1 MVFLLVLRL
10 RVARYLRNHLCTLV
24 CTFDLRNLAYFI
36 VQDRLSCPL
45 NTYDLVTS
53 EILVLRNS
61 RTQRLFVSTSLET
74 NCFPRRSSTS
84 RITKDQKSPLAPPI

>member
-1 MVFLLVLRL
+1 MVFFLVLRL

-45 NTYDLVTS
+45 NPLGPCDLRKPLHF
-53 EILVLRNS
+53 E
-61 RTQRLFVSTSLET
+61 TQGRSVSS
-74 NCFPRRSSTS
+74 
-84 RITKDQKSPLAPPI
+84 

>member
-36 VQDRLSCPL
+36 VQDRLSCPQHHL
-45 NTYDLVTS
+45 GPCDLS
-53 EILVLRNS
+53 NPSIS
-61 RTQRLFVSTSLET
+61 
-74 NCFPRRSSTS
+74 
-84 RITKDQKSPLAPPI
+84 